1 MELDAM
7 KVDVFNMEGQ
17 KVEQVDLPASIFEAP
32 INMDLMHQA
41 YTRQMANARLGTHDT
56 KLRGEVAGGGKKPW
70 KQKGTGRARQGS
82 SRAAQWVGG
91 GRIFTPHPRSYTQRM
106 PIKMRRAALRS
117 ALSVKAADGSIVI
130 VDNLSLA
137 EPKTRLMAK
146 ALNQLVGQATAL
158 VVIPEKT
165 AAYDLVVRST
175 NNIPD
180 AKVLM
185 AGYLNIRDL
194 LSFDKVVL
202 PLGALDVLKSTLE

>member
-1 MELDAM
+1 M

-17 KVEQVDLPASIFEAP
+17 KVKQVELPAAIFEAP

-91 GRIFTPHPRSYTQRM
+91 GRIFTPHPRKYTQRM
-106 PIKMRRAALRS
+106 PLKMRRAALRS
-117 ALSVKAADGSIVI
+117 ALSVKAAEAGIIV
-130 VDNLSLA
+130 VDDLVLT

-158 VVIPEKT
+158 VIIPEKS
-165 AAYDLVVRST
+165 AAYDVVVRST

-180 AKVLM
+180 AKILM
-185 AGYLNIRDL
+185 AGYLNIRDI

-202 PLGALDVLKSTLE
+202 PLQALDILSSTLE